1 VETTTTNTLSD
12 SIPLRLGTP
21 LRAPLFA
28 WPDWGI
34 DMSGAK
40 HLQLLL
46 EQSEE
51 AYRCEWE
58 HTDHRNHDRIQNAS
72 QLAGLGQANG
82 LLNAYLG
89 KVAGILMA
97 QIRRDTI
104 RVLDVGAGAGATT
117 LSVWRNLSATD
128 RCRVQWTLIDPAIH
142 ALQQAESLLRQEGMA
157 SDQLILHAKRDAET
171 VSMYCSHF
179 DLVIS
184 SAAIHHHADVRPVFE
199 DISRAL
205 MPGGFLVVADWHN
218 TLSAHPAF
226 ILSLLDQLDW
236 CNKRQDM
243 QRFKRAYPRAT
254 EIPPLLTARQRRANR
269 QIMAFW
275 VHYAQLNEQASDKFY
290 VLEGHRPVAH
300 YLRELIDAGLDV
312 PSLIPQT
319 QDPNP
324 VLLLPDSELL
334 AVSVAH
340 KPIVKIR
347 ETYDS

>member
-142 ALQQAESLLRQEGMA
+142 ALQQGQEGMA

-236 CNKRQDM
+236 SGYAAVQTRLPQSDRDPPALNGQAATRQ
-243 QRFKRAYPRAT
+243 
-254 EIPPLLTARQRRANR
+254 
-269 QIMAFW
+269 
-275 VHYAQLNEQASDKFY
+275 
-290 VLEGHRPVAH
+290 
-300 YLRELIDAGLDV
+300 
-312 PSLIPQT
+312 
-319 QDPNP
+319 
-324 VLLLPDSELL
+324 
-334 AVSVAH
+334 
-340 KPIVKIR
+340 
-347 ETYDS
+347 